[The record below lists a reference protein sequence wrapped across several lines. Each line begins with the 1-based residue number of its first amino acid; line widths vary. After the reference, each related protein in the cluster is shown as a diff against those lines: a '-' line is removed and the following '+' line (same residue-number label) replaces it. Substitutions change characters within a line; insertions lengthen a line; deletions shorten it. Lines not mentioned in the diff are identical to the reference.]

1 MPNSFRIMQVSV
13 ISTLSVFI
21 LFSIIPF
28 PLNQNQHAYSQTFK
42 TNSAATSTADVK
54 SGKGVDLTNIHTSP
68 SNVKVHSKFE
78 IISTVVNNSPNMITF
93 GAGVCDSPLSPKFLK
108 NVVIRYTQGYTSS
121 SPPFQLKSGDQVTIA
136 GPSSGT
142 IYQAFAAG
150 QTSASATLHYQ
161 TANSQIAN
169 VTKPF
174 VFTINP

>member
-1 MPNSFRIMQVSV
+1 M
-13 ISTLSVFI
+13 
-21 LFSIIPF
+21 
-28 PLNQNQHAYSQTFK
+28 
-42 TNSAATSTADVK
+42 K

-93 GAGVCDSPLSPKFLK
+93 SAGVCDSPLSAVYITRLYLIF
-108 NVVIRYTQGYTSS
+108 SS
-121 SPPFQLKSGDQVTIA
+121 ISTKIGDQVTIA

-150 QTSASATLHYQ
+150 QTTASATLHYQ
-161 TANSQIAN
+161 TANSQAAN

-174 VFTINP
+174 VNSFMKT

>member
-1 MPNSFRIMQVSV
+1 MPNSFKIMQVSV
-13 ISTLSVFI
+13 LSILSVFF

-28 PLNQNQHAYSQTFK
+28 PLNQNQHANSQTFK
-42 TNSAATSTADVK
+42 TNSTATSTADAN

-68 SNVKVHSKFE
+68 SNVKVYSKVE
-78 IISTVVNNSPNMITF
+78 IISTVVNNSPNIITF
-93 GAGVCDSPLSPKFLK
+93 SAGVCDSPLSAKFLK
-108 NVVIRYTQGYTSS
+108 KVVIRHTQGCTSS

-150 QTSASATLHYQ
+150 QTTASATLYYQ
-161 TANSQIAN
+161 TANSQAAN

-174 VFTINP
+174 VFTISP

>member
-68 SNVKVHSKFE
+68 SNVKVHSRCE
-78 IISTVVNNSPNMITF
+78 IWKGSRFNKYSYLTIEY
-93 GAGVCDSPLSPKFLK
+93 K
-108 NVVIRYTQGYTSS
+108 SS
-121 SPPFQLKSGDQVTIA
+121 Q
-136 GPSSGT
+136 
-142 IYQAFAAG
+142 
-150 QTSASATLHYQ
+150 
-161 TANSQIAN
+161 QI
-169 VTKPF
+169 
-174 VFTINP
+174 